1 MIDIRSDTVT
11 KPSDEMRD
19 VIARAEVGDDV
30 FGEDP
35 NVNELQV
42 AVAKLFGKESALYV
56 PSGTMANQV
65 SINAHTQPGNE
76 VICESGCH
84 LYNYES
90 GAPALLSGVMLRTID
105 GEMGSI
111 TAEQVE
117 ANIRPTSYHFAQT
130 TLITLENTHNRA
142 GGTIFPLGQ
151 IKEISEVAK
160 KHNIKM
166 HLDGARLMNAVVA
179 TGIEAAE
186 WASYF
191 DSVSICLSK
200 GLGAPV
206 GSVVAGTEAFI
217 ERAHRYRKTYGGG
230 MRQAGLLAAA
240 GKYAL
245 ENNVE
250 RLAEDHTNALT
261 FAESVASLEG
271 INVELDWVQTNI
283 VMIDIDKSLGSAA
296 EWVERLAELDVAIL
310 TVSPQRLRAVFHL
323 DVSTEESAGAAA
335 KFRDVHAMSTKKEGI
350 IE

>member
-179 TGIEAAE
+179 TGVEAAE

>member
-19 VIARAEVGDDV
+19 VISRAEVGDDV

-35 NVNELQV
+35 NVNELQLS
-42 AVAKLFGKESALYV
+42 VAKLFGKESALYV

-76 VICESGCH
+76 VICEAGCH

-90 GAPALLSGVMLRTID
+90 GAPALLSGVMLRTIE
-105 GEMGSI
+105 GVMGSI

-117 ANIRPTSYHFAQT
+117 ANIRPTNAHFAQT
-130 TLITLENTHNRA
+130 TLIALENTHNRA
-142 GGTIFPLGQ
+142 GGTIFPIEQ
-151 IKEISEVAK
+151 IKEISQVAK

-179 TGIEAAE
+179 TAVEAAE

-206 GSVVAGTEAFI
+206 GSVVAGTKGFI
-217 ERAHRYRKTYGGG
+217 ERAHRYRKIYGGG

-250 RLAEDHTNALT
+250 RLSDDHSNART
-261 FAESVASLEG
+261 FAEGIASLEG
-271 INVELDWVQTNI
+271 INIELDWVQTNI
-283 VMIDIDKSLGSAA
+283 IMIDIDESLGSAA
-296 EWVERLAELDVAIL
+296 DWILDLAEAGIAIL
-310 TVSPQRLRAVFHL
+310 STSPQRLRAVFHL
-323 DVSTEESAGAAA
+323 DVSSEETADALT
-335 KFRDVHAMSTKKEGI
+335 KFCDVHEIRMKKVGTAV
-350 IE
+350 

>member
-19 VIARAEVGDDV
+19 VISRAEVGDDV

-35 NVNELQV
+35 NVNELQIT
-42 AVAKLFGKESALYV
+42 VAKLFGKESALYV

-76 VICESGCH
+76 VICETGCH

-117 ANIRPTSYHFAQT
+117 SNIRPTSYHFAQT

-142 GGTIFPLGQ
+142 GGTIFPIGQ

-179 TGIEAAE
+179 TGIEAIE

-206 GSVVAGTEAFI
+206 GSVVAGTKAFI

-250 RLAEDHTNALT
+250 RLADDHTNART

-283 VMIDIDKSLGSAA
+283 VMIDIDKSFGSAT

-323 DVSTEESAGAAA
+323 DVSSEESADAAA
-335 KFRDVHAMSTKKEGI
+335 KFRDVHAISMKKEGD

>member
-142 GGTIFPLGQ
+142 GGTIFPIGQ

-179 TGIEAAE
+179 TGVEAAE

>member
-19 VIARAEVGDDV
+19 VISRAEVGDDV

-35 NVNELQV
+35 NVNDLQLS
-42 AVAKLFGKESALYV
+42 VAKLFGKESALYV

-76 VICESGCH
+76 IICEAGCH

-90 GAPALLSGVMLRTID
+90 GAPALLSGVMLRTIE
-105 GEMGSI
+105 GVMGAI

-117 ANIRPTSYHFAQT
+117 TNIRPTNSHFAQT
-130 TLITLENTHNRA
+130 ALIALENTHNRA
-142 GGTIFPLGQ
+142 GGTIFPIEQ

-160 KHNIKM
+160 KHDIKM

-179 TGIEAAE
+179 TGVEPIE

-206 GSVVAGTEAFI
+206 GSVVAGTKGFI

-245 ENNVE
+245 ENNVD
-250 RLAEDHTNALT
+250 RLADDHSNART
-261 FAESVASLEG
+261 FAEGVASLEG
-271 INVELDWVQTNI
+271 INIDLNWVQTNI
-283 VMIDIDKSLGSAA
+283 VMIDIDESLGTAA
-296 EWVERLAELDVAIL
+296 DWILKLAEMEVAIL
-310 TVSPQRLRAVFHL
+310 SVSPQRLRAVFHL
-323 DVSTEESAGAAA
+323 NVSSEETTDALNV
-335 KFRDVHAMSTKKEGI
+335 FRDVHSKSVQKTGI
-350 IE
+350 SK

>member
-19 VIARAEVGDDV
+19 VISRAEVGDDV

-35 NVNELQV
+35 NVNELQLS
-42 AVAKLFGKESALYV
+42 VAKLFGKESALYV

-65 SINAHTQPGNE
+65 SIKAHTQPGNE
-76 VICESGCH
+76 IICEAGCH

-90 GAPALLSGVMLRTID
+90 GAPALLSGVMLRTIE
-105 GEMGSI
+105 GVMGAI

-117 ANIRPTSYHFAQT
+117 ANIRPTNAHFAQT
-130 TLITLENTHNRA
+130 ALIALENTHNRA
-142 GGTIFPLGQ
+142 GGTIFPIEQ

-179 TGIEAAE
+179 SAVEAIE

-206 GSVVAGTEAFI
+206 GSVVAGTKGFI

-240 GKYAL
+240 GRYAL

-250 RLAEDHTNALT
+250 RLADDHTNART
-261 FAESVASLEG
+261 FAEGIASLEG
-271 INVELDWVQTNI
+271 INIELDWVQTNI
-283 VMIDIDKSLGSAA
+283 VMIDIDESLGTAA
-296 EWVERLAELDVAIL
+296 DWVLKLAELGVAIL
-310 TVSPQRLRAVFHL
+310 SVSPQRLRAVFHL
-323 DVSTEESAGAAA
+323 NVSSEETTDAL
-335 KFRDVHAMSTKKEGI
+335 KLFCDVHAKNLIKTGNS
-350 IE
+350 

>member
-105 GEMGSI
+105 GKMGSI

-323 DVSTEESAGAAA
+323 DVSKEESAGAAA

>member
-179 TGIEAAE
+179 TGVEAAE

-206 GSVVAGTEAFI
+206 GSVVAGTKAFI

-296 EWVERLAELDVAIL
+296 EWVERLAELDVSIL

-323 DVSTEESAGAAA
+323 DVSKEESAGAAA

>member
-19 VIARAEVGDDV
+19 VISRAEVGDDV

-35 NVNELQV
+35 NVNQLQLS
-42 AVAKLFGKESALYV
+42 VAKLFDKESALYV

-65 SINAHTQPGNE
+65 SINAHTQPGDE
-76 VICESGCH
+76 IICEVGCH

-90 GAPALLSGVMLRTID
+90 GAPALLSGVMLRTIE
-105 GEMGSI
+105 GVMGSI

-117 ANIRPTSYHFAQT
+117 ANIRPTNAHFAQT
-130 TLITLENTHNRA
+130 ALITLENTHNRA
-142 GGTIFPLGQ
+142 GGTIFPIEQ
-151 IKEISEVAK
+151 IKEISKVAK
-160 KHNIKM
+160 KHDIKM

-179 TGIEAAE
+179 TAVEPIE

-206 GSVVAGTEAFI
+206 GSVVAGTNGFI

-245 ENNVE
+245 ENNVD
-250 RLAEDHTNALT
+250 RLADDHSNARI
-261 FAESVASLEG
+261 FAEGVASLEG
-271 INVELDWVQTNI
+271 INIDLNWVQTNI
-283 VMIDIDKSLGSAA
+283 VMIDIDESLGTAA
-296 EWVERLAELDVAIL
+296 DWILKLAEMGVAIL
-310 TVSPQRLRAVFHL
+310 SVSPQRLRAVFHL
-323 DVSTEESAGAAA
+323 DVSSEETTDALNV
-335 KFRDVHAMSTKKEGI
+335 FRDVHSKSVEKTGI
-350 IE
+350 SE

>member
-179 TGIEAAE
+179 TGVEAAE

-323 DVSTEESAGAAA
+323 DVSKEESAGAAA

>member
-142 GGTIFPLGQ
+142 GGTIFPIGQ

-323 DVSTEESAGAAA
+323 DVSKEESAGAAA
-335 KFRDVHAMSTKKEGI
+335 QFRDVHAMSTKKEGI

>member
-142 GGTIFPLGQ
+142 GGTIFPIGQ

-179 TGIEAAE
+179 TGIEATE

-323 DVSTEESAGAAA
+323 DVSKEESAGAAA

>member
-35 NVNELQV
+35 NVNELQS

-65 SINAHTQPGNE
+65 SINSHTQPGNE
-76 VICESGCH
+76 IICEAGCH

-90 GAPALLSGVMLRTID
+90 GAPALLSGVMLRTIE
-105 GEMGSI
+105 GVMGSI
-111 TAEQVE
+111 TADQVE
-117 ANIRPTSYHFAQT
+117 SNIRPTNAHFAQT
-130 TLITLENTHNRA
+130 ALIALENTHNRA
-142 GGTIFPLGQ
+142 GGTVFPIEQ
-151 IKEISEVAK
+151 IKEISGVAK

-191 DSVSICLSK
+191 DSASICLSK

-206 GSVVAGTEAFI
+206 GSVVAGTKGFI

-250 RLAEDHTNALT
+250 RLADDHANARS
-261 FAESVASLEG
+261 FAESVAVLEG
-271 INVELDWVQTNI
+271 INIELEWVQTNI
-283 VMIDIDKSLGSAA
+283 VMIDIDESLGSAA
-296 EWVERLAELDVAIL
+296 DWILNLEEMGIAIL
-310 TVSPQRLRAVFHL
+310 SVSPQRLRAVFHL
-323 DVSTEESAGAAA
+323 NVSKEETADAVA
-335 KFRDVHAMSTKKEGI
+335 KFCDVHALRVKKTGNSE
-350 IE
+350 

>member
-105 GEMGSI
+105 GEMGAI

-142 GGTIFPLGQ
+142 GGTIFALGQ

-245 ENNVE
+245 ENNVD

-296 EWVERLAELDVAIL
+296 DWVERLAELDVAIL

-323 DVSTEESAGAAA
+323 DVSREESAGAAA
-335 KFRDVHAMSTKKEGI
+335 KFHDVHAMSTKKEGI

>member
-283 VMIDIDKSLGSAA
+283 VMIDIDESLGSAA

-323 DVSTEESAGAAA
+323 DVSTEESAGAAV

>member
-179 TGIEAAE
+179 SGVEAAE

-191 DSVSICLSK
+191 ESVSICLSK

>member
-11 KPSDEMRD
+11 KPSEEMRE
-19 VIARAEVGDDV
+19 VISRAEVGDDV

-35 NVNELQV
+35 NVNELQLTV
-42 AVAKLFGKESALYV
+42 SKLFGKESALYV

-65 SINAHTQPGNE
+65 SINAHTQPGDE
-76 VICESGCH
+76 MICEAGCH
-84 LYNYES
+84 MYNFES
-90 GAPALLSGVMLRTID
+90 GAPALLSGVMLRTIE
-105 GEMGSI
+105 GVMGAI

-117 ANIRPTSYHFAQT
+117 ANIRPTNVHFAQT
-130 TLITLENTHNRA
+130 TLISLENTHNRA
-142 GGTIFPLGQ
+142 GGTIFPIEQ
-151 IKEISEVAK
+151 IKEISQVAK

-166 HLDGARLMNAVVA
+166 HLDGARLMNAVIA

-206 GSVVAGTEAFI
+206 GSVIAGTKEFI
-217 ERAHRYRKTYGGG
+217 EKAHRYRKTYGGG

-250 RLAEDHTNALT
+250 RLADDHSNART
-261 FAESVASLEG
+261 FAESVIGLDG

-283 VMIDIDKSLGSAA
+283 VMIDIDEFLGTAA
-296 EWVERLAELDVAIL
+296 EWIDRLAEAGIAIL
-310 TVSPQRLRAVFHL
+310 STSPRRLRAVFHL
-323 DVSTEESAGAAA
+323 DVSSEDTADAVA
-335 KFRDVHAMSTKKEGI
+335 KFREVYANSMKKTGTGG
-350 IE
+350 